1 MHMTFFAASGE
12 PSGLG
17 TLGIN
22 GQAFLIQL
30 VTFLLFFVVLEKLAM
45 KPLLKRLN
53 ARRKVVDD
61 GVTLG
66 LELQKQKAHLDEE
79 ITKALQTAREE
90 ADRII
95 DEGKKTATQAIKEA
109 ETSARTK
116 AEGILE
122 EAGKRVKEDMARA
135 RVDLEDDITALIG
148 DVAEAVI
155 GDELTEAHNTAFI
168 KKTVREQLRV

>member
-1 MHMTFFAASGE
+1 MYMAFFAAASE

-66 LELQKQKAHLDEE
+66 LELQEQKAHLDEE
-79 ITKALQTAREE
+79 VAKALQSAREE
-90 ADRII
+90 ADRILE
-95 DEGKKTATQAIKEA
+95 EGRKVASTAIKDAEA
-109 ETSARTK
+109 AAHKKVEA
-116 AEGILE
+116 IL
-122 EAGKRVKEDMARA
+122 ADASDRVREDVERARA
-135 RVDLEDDITALIG
+135 GLEDEIAALVG

-155 GDELTEAHNTAFI
+155 GEELTPAHDTSFI
-168 KKTVREQLRV
+168 KKSIREQLSA